1 MPPSVRPSVPR
12 FPLYLLGNLL
22 LPTFPHR
29 YLKVV
34 LQAVT
39 CSVFLSAVAHT
50 SLLMASTGRRYILA
64 RYDPIFSLGFSAAG
78 FLLLFV
84 TIADAV
90 LIAFR
95 PVEDIDTA
103 GFWCIVIF
111 GMCLPMFLA
120 GPLVV
125 LQIVLPNLTRGDGSV
140 VH

>member
-1 MPPSVRPSVPR
+1 MLPPTSPP
-12 FPLYLLGNLL
+12 FHP
-22 LPTFPHR
+22 
-29 YLKVV
+29 KVV

-50 SLLMASTGRRYILA
+50 ALLMASTGRRYTLA

-78 FLLLFV
+78 FLLLYV

-95 PVEDIDTA
+95 PVEDINTA
-103 GFWCIVIF
+103 GFWCFVIF

-125 LQIVLPNLTRGDGSV
+125 LQMVLPTFTRDDDSG